1 MWIASSAKKSWVAQK
16 IVITLLPNRSRFLKW
31 IGLWNLC
38 RHNGEPK
45 EQKKPDYLTSIY
57 RFANSKDTKYYPTRL
72 KVNSVI
78 NHLPIL
84 FNYIKISKSFHLS
97 NLWKFMKIWKPFELV
112 SMKVHYF
119 SPNLA
124 NAVKFD
130 QNLITIAITITTES
144 ILRPLPNNCSRSK
157 RPKVEITRHSDLKM
171 KLSRRAA
178 SKKITLELSTYQW

>member
-1 MWIASSAKKSWVAQK
+1 
-16 IVITLLPNRSRFLKW
+16 
-31 IGLWNLC
+31 
-38 RHNGEPK
+38 
-45 EQKKPDYLTSIY
+45 
-57 RFANSKDTKYYPTRL
+57 
-72 KVNSVI
+72 
-78 NHLPIL
+78 
-84 FNYIKISKSFHLS
+84 
-97 NLWKFMKIWKPFELV
+97 MKILKPFELV

-130 QNLITIAITITTES
+130 QNLIAIAITITITITTES